1 MDDIKEITKKL
12 EDGVKAVFESDRY
25 KNYLKFMGT
34 FHNYSVN
41 NIVLIMMQKP
51 DASLVAGYKAW
62 QSKGRQ
68 VRKGEKAIRILAPCP
83 HKAVKEVDGE
93 EKEIHWTTYRVASV
107 FDVSQTDGDALP
119 EGACKVLDAAV
130 DGYDDLIKRLEAV
143 SPYPVSYE
151 DVSGTANGFCSF
163 IVKRVVVRKGM
174 SQLQTVKTLIH
185 EISHAILHSKNGE
198 AVDADRNTRE
208 VQAESVAYCV
218 CQMLGLDTSD
228 YSFGYVAGWS
238 EDKDVR
244 ELSASMEIIRKTANE
259 IMAEIKE
266 PTAGEEAVGSQKDGD

>member
-1 MDDIKEITKKL
+1 MGVLKMQDKDVRDVMQKL
-12 EDGVKAVFESDRY
+12 EDGVKSVFESDRY

-93 EKEIHWTTYRVASV
+93 EKEIRWTTYRVASV
-107 FDVSQTDGDALP
+107 FDVSQTDGEDLP
-119 EGACKVLDAAV
+119 ESVCKTLDAAV
-130 DGYDDLIKRLEAV
+130 DGYDDLIKRLETI

-151 DVSGTANGFCSF
+151 EISGTAHGFCSF
-163 IVKRVVVRKGM
+163 EDRRVVVRRGM
-174 SQLQTVKTLIH
+174 SQLQTVKTLVH
-185 EISHAILHSKNGE
+185 EISHAILHSKNG
-198 AVDADRNTRE
+198 
-208 VQAESVAYCV
+208 
-218 CQMLGLDTSD
+218 
-228 YSFGYVAGWS
+228 
-238 EDKDVR
+238 DKDVR

>member
-51 DASLVAGYKAW
+51 EASLVAGYKTW

-83 HKAVKEVDGE
+83 HKAIREIDGE
-93 EKEIHWTTYRVASV
+93 EKEIHWTTYRTVPV

-119 EGACKVLDAAV
+119 EGACKTLDTAV
-130 DGYDDLIKRLEAV
+130 DGYDSLIKRLEAV

-151 DVSGTANGFCSF
+151 QIGGTANGFCSF
-163 IVKRVVVRKGM
+163 SERKIVVKHGM
-174 SQLQTVKTLIH
+174 SQSQTLKTLVH
-185 EISHAILHSKNGE
+185 EISHAILHSKNGA
-198 AVDADRNTRE
+198 AVDADRSTRE

-218 CQMLGLDTSD
+218 CQMLGLDTAD

-238 EDKDVR
+238 GDKNVR
-244 ELSASMEIIRKTANE
+244 ELSASMEIIRKTVNE

-266 PTAGEEAVGSQKDGD
+266 PTAGEDAVGSQKDGD